1 MKKNFF
7 PIIIT
12 ALLFFPGC
20 GTSNSTV
27 PQNLDS
33 SETYASEDNIDISQS
48 NTEDSTESN
57 VISYYDTVIR
67 CDYDTSLL
75 KPITITSDSDFQ
87 SLSVFASSTSDN
99 SSEILNAGDC
109 VYAGIVDVTKDDTFD
124 FYFHPEDFTESFFTD
139 LFDLEQTSS
148 YDIRCV
154 SGYTYELWSKKSD
167 LVSKGKILY
176 AQDNSVYFCVYKVSS
191 LSDRAHIDA
200 FNHLYDS
207 ISFVASEP
215 KYIKQGDLFDRVSAI
230 CPNATIYSLNDTLNI
245 QIPISHSSYDEDC
258 TQFFNSMLSICDS
271 CELEDEVYKNV
282 GFSMFVDNKSITYIV
297 LLDYSSPSSFSTCE
311 PTIVDKNYAIPFSE
325 LYNKYF
331 YENDIGTQS
340 QKKYDALDRQYGFK
354 SSY

>member
-124 FYFHPEDFTESFFTD
+124 FYFHPEDFTESFFSKLHHMTFD
-139 LFDLEQTSS
+139 VYPVIHMNYGQKNPILFPKE
-148 YDIRCV
+148 
-154 SGYTYELWSKKSD
+154 KSCMPRT
-167 LVSKGKILY
+167 ILY
-176 AQDNSVYFCVYKVSS
+176 IFVYTKYPVCLIVRISTPSITFMTAYLSHMHSDN
-191 LSDRAHIDA
+191 H
-200 FNHLYDS
+200 
-207 ISFVASEP
+207 
-215 KYIKQGDLFDRVSAI
+215 SAI
-230 CPNATIYSLNDTLNI
+230 
-245 QIPISHSSYDEDC
+245 
-258 TQFFNSMLSICDS
+258 F
-271 CELEDEVYKNV
+271 
-282 GFSMFVDNKSITYIV
+282 YIF
-297 LLDYSSPSSFSTCE
+297 P
-311 PTIVDKNYAIPFSE
+311 
-325 LYNKYF
+325 
-331 YENDIGTQS
+331 
-340 QKKYDALDRQYGFK
+340 
-354 SSY
+354 

>member
-1 MKKNFF
+1 MKKKFF
-7 PIIIT
+7 PIVVT

-33 SETYASEDNIDISQS
+33 SETHSIEGNIDISQPS
-48 NTEDSTESN
+48 TEDSTESN

-75 KPITITSDSDFQ
+75 NPIKIKSDNDFQ
-87 SLSVFASSTSDN
+87 FLSVFASTTADN
-99 SSEILNAGDC
+99 SAEIINAGDC
-109 VYAGIVDVTKDDTFD
+109 VYAGIMDVADDNTLD
-124 FYFHPEDFTESFFTD
+124 FYFYPEDFTESFFTD
-139 LFDLEQTSS
+139 LFDLEQISS

-154 SGYTYELWSKKSD
+154 SGCTYELWSKKSD

-176 AQDNSVYFCVYKVSS
+176 VHDNSVYFCVYNVSS

-215 KYIKQGDLFDRVSAI
+215 KYIKQGELFDRVSAI

-245 QIPISHSSYDEDC
+245 KIPISHSSYDEDC
-258 TQFFNSMLSICDS
+258 TKFFNSMLSICDS
-271 CELEDEVYKNV
+271 CKLENETYKNIS
-282 GFSMFVDNKSITYIV
+282 FSMFVDNKSITYIV
-297 LLDYSSPSSFSTCE
+297 LLDYNSPSSFSTSE
-311 PTIVDKNYAIPFSE
+311 PTILDENYTIPFSE

-331 YENDIGTQS
+331 YENDISTQS
-340 QKKYDALDRQYGFK
+340 QKKYDELDRQYGFK